1 MWTFLFSFLFLR
13 KLGISKPIRYMLAV
27 LMIGLIVA
35 TLIYALGLLITLEE
49 RTNPIHVYARNC
61 FDVSAIAAR

>member
-13 KLGISKPIRYMLAV
+13 KLGIAKPIRCLLTV

-35 TLIYALGLLITLEE
+35 ALVYALGLFITLEE
-49 RTNPIHVYARNC
+49 RTNPTHVYARNC
-61 FDVSAIAAR
+61 FDASAIAAR

>member
-13 KLGISKPIRYMLAV
+13 KLGIAKPIRYVLAL

-35 TLIYALGLLITLEE
+35 ALIYALGLFLTLEE
-49 RTNPIHVYARNC
+49 RTNPTHVYARNF
-61 FDVSAIAAR
+61 FDASAIAAR

>member
-13 KLGISKPIRYMLAV
+13 KLGISKPIRYVFEV

-35 TLIYALGLLITLEE
+35 ALIYALGLFLTLEE
-49 RTNPIHVYARNC
+49 RTNPTHVYARNF
-61 FDVSAIAAR
+61 FDASAIAAR

>member
-13 KLGISKPIRYMLAV
+13 KLGISKPIRYGLEV

-35 TLIYALGLLITLEE
+35 ALIYALGLFLTLEE
-49 RTNPIHVYARNC
+49 RTNPTHVYARN
-61 FDVSAIAAR
+61 FLDAHAIAAL

>member
-13 KLGISKPIRYMLAV
+13 KLGISKPIRCLFAV

-35 TLIYALGLLITLEE
+35 ALIYALGLFLTLEE
-49 RTNPIHVYARNC
+49 RTNSTHVYARS
-61 FDVSAIAAR
+61 FLDAYAIAAC